1 MAKFD
6 FEPDQRE
13 APPGDSLA
21 FLLIR
26 PKSRQ
31 LVTVFIA

>member
-6 FEPDQRE
+6 FELDQRE
-13 APPGDSLA
+13 ATPGGSFA
-21 FLLIR
+21 FLLIK